1 MALPILCMI
10 NLVKHIDDMLAVV
23 KAKLFEECVRV
34 FIVRSIWSMLAVQAL
49 ANTLNMLLEVVFF
62 AFIVQ
67 FQVQANGGKVIQYD
81 FYIAIL
87 VAVVSSAVLLEVW
100 RENLIDWIFAHNAA
114 KLHKIIET
122 Q

>member
-67 FQVQANGGKVIQYD
+67 FQVQANGGKVIQDD
-81 FYIAIL
+81 FNVAIL
-87 VAVVSSAVLLEVW
+87 VAVVSSAVLLKVG
-100 RENLIDWIFAHNAA
+100 RENFVDRIFAHNAA

>member
-10 NLVKHIDDMLAVV
+10 NFVKHIDDMLAIV

-34 FIVRSIWSMLAVQAL
+34 FVVRSVWSMLAVQAL

-67 FQVQANGGKVIQYD
+67 FQVQANGGKVVQYD

-87 VAVVSSAVLLEVW
+87 IAVVFGTVLLKVG
-100 RENLIDWIFAHNAA
+100 RENFVDRIFAHNAA